1 MRLLLLRTG
10 VIVLMTSGCSP
21 DGFTQQRSAQVSE
34 SYPTGLRPLA
44 VAIGDFNGD
53 KVPDVAVVN
62 SGDGTATVLLGESRG
77 FLPGRSFSA
86 GKEPCDLTASDLDRD
101 GDLDLV
107 IANHETSTFT
117 VLSNDGRARFA
128 PAPGSPFATGAR
140 PHIHS
145 VAAADFDGDGWVDV
159 AVESADT
166 QEVRLRRG
174 GKSGFGTVTPIP
186 VRTMPYFKLGSA
198 DVTDDGI
205 ADVLVPGHGDRTIR
219 AVTRKGASFVLAP
232 LAITTAAKPW
242 VVLSAK
248 LNSDDRPDLVVV
260 ESDSVSFWLRSAKG
274 YEPAPES
281 PFRLSGATAIAIGRL
296 DEDELDDVVIGPWEG
311 NDVTVVG
318 SKTRKPRRIRACGR
332 PTGLAIADL
341 DLDGTG
347 DLVVAC
353 ATEARIVVLRSLLR

>member
-1 MRLLLLRTG
+1 MA
-10 VIVLMTSGCSP
+10 VIALMATSGYSA
-21 DGFTQQRSAQVSE
+21 DGATHQRRAQISE
-34 SYPTGLRPLA
+34 SYAAGLRPLA

-53 KVPDVAVVN
+53 KALDVAVVN
-62 SGDGTATVLLGESRG
+62 SGDGTATVLLAQSRR
-77 FLPGRSFSA
+77 FLPGRTFSA
-86 GKEPCDLTASDLDRD
+86 GKEPCDIAAADLDRD

-107 IANHETSTFT
+107 IANHETSSFT

-145 VAAADFDGDGWVDV
+145 VTAADFDGDGWVDV

-174 GKSGFGTVTPIP
+174 GKSGFGNVIPIP

-198 DVTDDGI
+198 DVTGDGI
-205 ADVLVPGHGDRTIR
+205 SDVLVPGHGDRTVR
-219 AVTRKGASFVLAP
+219 TVTRKGASFVLAP
-232 LAITTAAKPW
+232 LAIATPAKPW

-248 LNSDDRPDLVVV
+248 LNNDNRPDLVVV

-281 PFRLSGATAIAIGRL
+281 PFQLSGATAIAIGRL
-296 DEDELDDVVIGPWEG
+296 DEDELDDIVIGPWEG
-311 NDVTVVG
+311 KDITVVG
-318 SKTRKPRRIRACGR
+318 SKTLKPRRIRACGR